1 MKTIKLFTALF
12 CALLLSPMAK
22 AATETYD
29 FVQAAEG
36 SILLPTWGEEVTSD
50 GVALNMLATADNT
63 FGNRFAVGP
72 TSRNND
78 SGNCFKFRTA
88 GDWKGLWSQY
98 ADRNISILNLKA
110 GDLVTIVVS
119 KEAET
124 LKFVDGETVVSGQ
137 TYTVEADGNL
147 DLVSTGSV
155 YIERIV
161 IETVESE
168 GGGDN
173 PGEPE
178 TSSEGYDTFSFVQAA
193 EGSILLPTWGEE
205 VTSGGVALNMLA
217 TADNTFGNRFAVG
230 PTTRNNDSGN
240 CFKFRTAGDWKG
252 LWSEYGDRNISI
264 LNLKKGDQVK
274 FVISKE
280 AETLKFV
287 GGDVVVSGHTY
298 TVETDGNFDLV
309 TTGSVYIESVTIE
322 KPLAAVSI
330 SDVEYATF
338 GNTTEFNL
346 AVPEGVTAYAA
357 VASGTTVTLHE
368 IGVIPASA
376 GVIVGGE
383 EGTYIFEMSPVA
395 SSYTGENHMVAVT
408 EDKEIPVTE
417 VGKTNYIVTKKD
429 NGLGFY
435 KSSGSGTITKG
446 KAYLSAPT
454 TSGAKMLT
462 IGFNDATGIE
472 SISELGDKNSES
484 EVYDLQGRKVKNPTK
499 GLYIVNGK
507 KVIIND

>member
-36 SILLPTWGEEVTSD
+36 SILLPTWGEEVTSG

-178 TSSEGYDTFSFVQAA
+178 TSSEGYDTFSFVQAS

-230 PTTRNNDSGN
+230 PTSRNNDSGN

-252 LWSEYGDRNISI
+252 LWSQYADRNISI
-264 LNLKKGDQVK
+264 LNLKAGDLVTI
-274 FVISKE
+274 VVSKE

-287 GGDVVVSGHTY
+287 DGETVVSGQTY

-309 TTGSVYIESVTIE
+309 TTGSVYIESITI
-322 KPLAAVSI
+322 
-330 SDVEYATF
+330 
-338 GNTTEFNL
+338 
-346 AVPEGVTAYAA
+346 
-357 VASGTTVTLHE
+357 
-368 IGVIPASA
+368 
-376 GVIVGGE
+376 
-383 EGTYIFEMSPVA
+383 
-395 SSYTGENHMVAVT
+395 
-408 EDKEIPVTE
+408 
-417 VGKTNYIVTKKD
+417 
-429 NGLGFY
+429 
-435 KSSGSGTITKG
+435 
-446 KAYLSAPT
+446 
-454 TSGAKMLT
+454 AKRT
-462 IGFNDATGIE
+462 ATGISE
-472 SISELGDKNSES
+472 SITSTKVNNIT
-484 EVYDLQGRKVKNPTK
+484 YDLYGRRISNAGK
-499 GLYIVNGK
+499 GLYIKNGK
-507 KVIIND
+507 KIIVK

>member
-29 FVQAAEG
+29 FKAYASNGNVNQLYESTVSTTNNGDLWKLETSDNKFGERFAVGPTIRTETKGFYFRNASSSYCGLYSQWDNRNISILNLKKGDKVTLTITATTLTFVGGQAVVSGQTYTVTADGSLDFVTTGEVYIEKVVIDTYEGEVEEESTGYGTYNFVQAAEG
-36 SILLPTWGEEVTSD
+36 SILSPKWGEEVTS
-50 GVALNMLATADNT
+50 GGETLNMLAYNDED
-63 FGNRFAVGP
+63 FDNRFAVGP
-72 TSRNND
+72 KSRNND
-78 SGNCFKFRTA
+78 SGSGFKFRTA
-88 GDWKGLWSQY
+88 GDWKGLWS
-98 ADRNISILNLKA
+98 D
-110 GDLVTIVVS
+110 
-119 KEAET
+119 
-124 LKFVDGETVVSGQ
+124 
-137 TYTVEADGNL
+137 
-147 DLVSTGSV
+147 
-155 YIERIV
+155 
-161 IETVESE
+161 
-168 GGGDN
+168 
-173 PGEPE
+173 
-178 TSSEGYDTFSFVQAA
+178 
-193 EGSILLPTWGEE
+193 
-205 VTSGGVALNMLA
+205 
-217 TADNTFGNRFAVG
+217 
-230 PTTRNNDSGN
+230 
-240 CFKFRTAGDWKG
+240 
-252 LWSEYGDRNISI
+252 YGDRNISI

-330 SDVEYATF
+330 SDVKYATF
-338 GNTTEFNL
+338 GNTTEFDL

-368 IGVIPASA
+368 IDVIPASA

-383 EGTYIFEMSPVA
+383 AGTYIFEMSSVE

-408 EDKEIPVTE
+408 EDKVIPETE
-417 VGKTNYIVTKKD
+417 GDKTNYIFTKKGD
-429 NGLGFY
+429 VLGFY

>member
-36 SILLPTWGEEVTSD
+36 SILLPTWGEEVTSG

-88 GDWKGLWSQY
+88 GDWKGLWSQH
-98 ADRNISILNLKA
+98 ADRNISILNLKKGDKVTLTISMAATTLTFVGGQAVVSGQTYTVTADGSLDFVTTGEVYIEKVVIDTYEGEVEEESTGYGTYNFVQAAEGSILLPTWGDEVTSGDVALNMLAYNDEDFDNRFAVGPTDRNNDSGDCFKFRTA
-110 GDLVTIVVS
+110 GDWKGLWS
-119 KEAET
+119 KYEDRYISILNLKKGDQVKFVISKKDET

-147 DLVSTGSV
+147 D
-155 YIERIV
+155 
-161 IETVESE
+161 
-168 GGGDN
+168 
-173 PGEPE
+173 
-178 TSSEGYDTFSFVQAA
+178 F
-193 EGSILLPTWGEE
+193 
-205 VTSGGVALNMLA
+205 
-217 TADNTFGNRFAVG
+217 
-230 PTTRNNDSGN
+230 
-240 CFKFRTAGDWKG
+240 
-252 LWSEYGDRNISI
+252 
-264 LNLKKGDQVK
+264 
-274 FVISKE
+274 
-280 AETLKFV
+280 
-287 GGDVVVSGHTY
+287 
-298 TVETDGNFDLV
+298 V

-330 SDVEYATF
+330 SDAKYATF
-338 GNTTEFNL
+338 GNTTGFDL
-346 AVPEGVTAYAA
+346 AVPEDVTAYAA
-357 VASGTTVTLHE
+357 VASGTTVTLHVLD
-368 IGVIPASA
+368 VIPASA

-383 EGTYIFEMSPVA
+383 AGTYIFEMSPVA

-408 EDKEIPVTE
+408 EDKVIPETE
-417 VGKTNYIVTKKD
+417 GDKTNYIFTKKGD
-429 NGLGFY
+429 VLGFY